1 MKDYEAGSCC
11 GASFESIGHLELS
24 GLVSET
30 ETGSE
35 EREFSDVAIQCNIGF
50 V

>member
-11 GASFESIGHLELS
+11 GASSEPIGHLELS

-30 ETGSE
+30 ETGNG